1 VPRCS
6 VKAAHLLI
14 VPNEKKPGA
23 VNTGLGGVLSKRAR
37 LGWEDAGGFA
47 ARQFNGRTEE
57 SGPRSIAALNL
68 FRLGL
73 TPFI

>member
-1 VPRCS
+1 
-6 VKAAHLLI
+6 LLI

-47 ARQFNGRTEE
+47 ARQFNGRSSEMFRTEE
-57 SGPRSIAALNL
+57 SGPRSIAALK
-68 FRLGL
+68 LGL